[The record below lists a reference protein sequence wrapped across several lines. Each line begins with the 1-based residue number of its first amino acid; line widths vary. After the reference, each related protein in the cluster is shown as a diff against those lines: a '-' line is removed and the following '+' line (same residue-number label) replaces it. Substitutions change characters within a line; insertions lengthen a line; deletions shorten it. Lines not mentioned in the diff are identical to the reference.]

1 MPGVIAYG
9 RADVMTYLAPRRVAK
24 HRHVYLA
31 GPDLSVLAV
40 KESRDTAA
48 RSAVQLARRRGMS
61 VSLWAM
67 DQKLRPGSKIRPRYG
82 IYLGEAHV

>member
-1 MPGVIAYG
+1 
-9 RADVMTYLAPRRVAK
+9 MTYLASRRVAK

-67 DQKLRPGSKIRPRYG
+67 DLKLRPGSKIRPRYG

>member
-1 MPGVIAYG
+1 
-9 RADVMTYLAPRRVAK
+9 MTYLVPHKVAK

-40 KESRDTAA
+40 KESQMTAV
-48 RSAVQLARRRGMS
+48 RSAIQLARRRGSS

-67 DQKLRPGSKIRPRYG
+67 DTKLRPGSKIRPQCG
-82 IYLGEAHV
+82 IYLGEAHA

>member
-1 MPGVIAYG
+1 
-9 RADVMTYLAPRRVAK
+9 MTYLDPRKMAK

-40 KESRDTAA
+40 KESQNTAV
-48 RSAVQLARRRGMS
+48 RSAIQLARKRGLS

-67 DQKLRPGSKIRPRYG
+67 DTKLRPGSKILPRYG
-82 IYLGEAHV
+82 IYLGEAHA